1 MPEQVPAGT
10 RLPDRQPR
18 PGLTGNPGPV
28 TAAPAACPF
37 PSGLDADVPQSPRPG
52 ACSMSEEPLNGWTS
66 SHYWDFPAPAGP
78 AISGSDV
85 AGPVTRMSRLSAL
98 RQGN

>member
-1 MPEQVPAGT
+1 
-10 RLPDRQPR
+10 
-18 PGLTGNPGPV
+18 
-28 TAAPAACPF
+28 
-37 PSGLDADVPQSPRPG
+37 
-52 ACSMSEEPLNGWTS
+52 MSEEPLNGWTS